1 MMFFTKSKY
10 TYFTNLQ
17 LEKEASCKIIKFA
30 NKVQKFLIYS
40 DRKGASKHTWKQ
52 DCNTAF
58 SFLILNE
65 KVKKFYN
72 DFGVQKVITYFA
84 VGLNKLIF
92 QHDGLL
98 KMNTLLNIYH
108 FKLSTNQKGSMSI
121 AVDVWLEGV

>member
-1 MMFFTKSKY
+1 MEAGLQNGIFISY
-10 TYFTNLQ
+10 T
-17 LEKEASCKIIKFA
+17 E
-30 NKVQKFLIYS
+30 
-40 DRKGASKHTWKQ
+40 WKK
-52 DCNTAF
+52 
-58 SFLILNE
+58 L
-65 KVKKFYN
+65 KKFYN

-121 AVDVWLEGV
+121 AVDVWLESVWDCIGVLGII